1 MLTVK
6 FQTTKA
12 YSKEIV
18 KVLKENKR
26 IKFVEVEEA
35 DATLP
40 ENLIKPGRPLTEKEL
55 VKIALEAEA
64 ETSIPFETSVKRI
77 KKHIANFNLKQ
88 KHG

>member
-1 MLTVK
+1 MTIK

-26 IKFVEVEEA
+26 IKFIEVEE
-35 DATLP
+35 DNATLL

-55 VKIALEAEA
+55 VKIASEAEA
-64 ETSIPFETSVKRI
+64 ETTTPFEASVKRI
-77 KKHIANFNLKQ
+77 KKHIANFNLK
-88 KHG
+88 